1 MTNNP
6 ETALKILAQYE
17 KVKTAKKKVDAEE
30 KKLRDLVKSNEQ
42 FNTIFLFKGK
52 LYKMTA
58 HLSYNSPK
66 VTCEP
71 LGEASDIQ
79 KMIEEGK

>member
-66 VTCEP
+66 VLCEP

-79 KMIEEGK
+79 KMIEEDK